1 VKIGKA
7 YDRERNYRDAIQFL
21 DRALKADSKSSQAA
35 FRLGWT
41 YVKEGKKKS
50 EGIKLMVQS
59 LSMENG
65 ETANSYSILG
75 ELLIREGNMEQLD

>member
-1 VKIGKA
+1 
-7 YDRERNYRDAIQFL
+7 
-21 DRALKADSKSSQAA
+21 LKADPKLAQAS

-41 YVKEGKKKS
+41 YVKEGKKKD

-65 ETANSYSILG
+65 ETCNSLFILG
-75 ELLIREGNMEQLD
+75 DLLMREGTIEQID